1 MQQQIKRKT
10 QKDSLVK
17 EDWSISGE
25 TTTRALRKS
34 NPTPTKPIQ
43 YLGVLWG
50 ELDGGGASRSAA
62 QPGQIFLKSAHNEES
77 NQAINKSNHHAA
89 INTHPGILQSPAI
102 GTLLHIS
109 KPKLGITVFNL
120 SVGHSG

>member
-50 ELDGGGASRSAA
+50 ELDGGGALYPERAVKVCSTTR
-62 QPGQIFLKSAHNEES
+62 PDFLEVCSH
-77 NQAINKSNHHAA
+77 
-89 INTHPGILQSPAI
+89 
-102 GTLLHIS
+102 
-109 KPKLGITVFNL
+109 
-120 SVGHSG
+120 